1 MQYNNMIMNNKKIYI
16 GICDDRQE
24 AIFELQKYIKEDMK
38 RRKEDWEIRNFSSGG
53 ELLQKIE
60 ELSIVF
66 LDIEM
71 PDLDGIETGRE
82 ILKRNP
88 DCRIV
93 MATGIVERFK
103 EAFQI
108 RAVRYVTKPFV
119 KEEVVEALDAAL
131 GKVWEQKTIE
141 LSLKRISYQIFQR
154 EIVYVRAIN
163 GYTEYAVN
171 GKWMRKDISLE
182 EAVKLLDDHVFARVD
197 RQHIVNLAYVENYK
211 GGSFFLGDKKFQVSR
226 RLKKEFEK
234 KYIEYDLRYRQ
245 G

>member
-1 MQYNNMIMNNKKIYI
+1 MMMNKKRIGI
-16 GICDDRQE
+16 GICDDKQE
-24 AIFELQKYIKEDMK
+24 AIFELQKYIEESMQ
-38 RRKEDWEIRNFSSGG
+38 RRKEDWEIRSFSSGG

-71 PDLDGIETGRE
+71 PELDGIETGRE
-82 ILKRNP
+82 ILKRNSG
-88 DCRIV
+88 CRII
-93 MATGIVERFK
+93 MATGMVERFK

-108 RAVRYVTKPFV
+108 RAVRFVTKPFV
-119 KEEVVEALDAAL
+119 KEEVEEALDAAL
-131 GKVWEQKTIE
+131 SNVWEQKTIE
-141 LSLKRISYQIFQR
+141 LSLNRISYKIYQR
-154 EIVYVRAIN
+154 EITYVRAFN

-171 GKWMRKDISLE
+171 GQWMRKDITLE
-182 EAVKLLDDHVFARVD
+182 EAEKLLDGRIFAKVD

-211 GGSFFLGDKKFQVSR
+211 DGSFFLGNMKFQVSR

-234 KYIEYDLRYRQ
+234 QYIEYDLRYRQ

>member
-1 MQYNNMIMNNKKIYI
+1 MIIDKKKICI
-16 GICDDRQE
+16 GICDDKPE
-24 AIFELQKYIKEDMK
+24 AIFELQKYIEEDMK
-38 RRKEDWEIRNFSSGG
+38 RRKEDWEIRSFSSGG
-53 ELLQKIE
+53 RLLQKIE

-71 PDLDGIETGRE
+71 PELDGIETGRE

-93 MATGIVERFK
+93 MATGIVGRFK

-119 KEEVVEALDAAL
+119 KEEVEEALDAAL

-171 GKWMRKDISLE
+171 GKWMRKDITLE
-182 EAVKLLDDHVFARVD
+182 EAVHLLDSKIFVQIS
-197 RQHIVNLAYVENYK
+197 RQFIVNLAYVQNYK
-211 GGSFFLGDKKFQVSR
+211 DGILWLDNKKFQVSR
-226 RLKKEFEK
+226 RLKKRFEQM
-234 KYIEYDLRYRQ
+234 YIEYDLRYR
-245 G
+245 